1 MEIAKL
7 QEIFTEKVLE
17 QVSSLRL
24 QLYLSGNGDKLEQVM
39 GSILKRITCCTPL

>member
-24 QLYLSGNGDKLEQVM
+24 QLYLSGNGEKLEQVM
-39 GSILKRITCCTPL
+39 GSILKHIMCCLPL

>member
-39 GSILKRITCCTPL
+39 ESILKCITCCTPL